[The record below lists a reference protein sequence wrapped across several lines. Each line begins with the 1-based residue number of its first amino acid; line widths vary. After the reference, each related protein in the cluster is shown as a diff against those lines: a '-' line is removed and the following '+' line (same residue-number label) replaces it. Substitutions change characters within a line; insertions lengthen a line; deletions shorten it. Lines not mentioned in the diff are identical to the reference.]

1 MITDND
7 NVEKWDEET
16 EKDWKEKMS
25 EPIGF
30 DVFSPEEFEKI
41 RLNKVEKRGAFK
53 QKLLLEKVL
62 DDGEY

>member
-41 RLNKVEKRGAFK
+41 RNSQAR
-53 QKLLLEKVL
+53 
-62 DDGEY
+62 